1 MESQNPTMSLYNS
14 DQTSERWHL
23 VRKVLLLFL
32 LVVAL
37 SLGLVILFR
46 QKNNNFPILLFNV
59 LADTVL
65 GLLIG
70 LGARFVLRQLN
81 WFIQGVASAAM
92 VLIGLA
98 VLGYFTGWRSGI
110 GPWQAGWV
118 RVDWLNWAHIPLE
131 LPLQFGHTGMDMI
144 DLAQMVIGI
153 DTAWMAL
160 RAWNGSP
167 RVVGQN
173 STSAPWVRSRTRAHP
188 PRTAAIPNVSISNNH
203 TPAASSAR
211 PRIKKRKSSG
221 RPVISMRTADSRA
234 SRSRTRA
241 WNPLRR
247 KPEVQIAVF
256 EEHRCPYCLEPVTR
270 NDPRG
275 SVECQVCHA
284 LHHKDCWDITG
295 TCQVPH
301 LNT

>member
-46 QKNNNFPILLFNV
+46 QKSNFPILLFNV

-65 GLLIG
+65 GVLIG
-70 LGARFVLRQLN
+70 LGARFTLRQMN
-81 WFIQGVASAAM
+81 WFIQGVATAAM

-98 VLGYFTGWRSGI
+98 VLGYFTNWRTGI
-110 GPWQAGWV
+110 GPWQVGWV
-118 RVDWLNWAHIPLE
+118 RVNWLNWAHLSLD
-131 LPLQFGHTGMDMI
+131 LPLQYGHSGMDLI

-153 DTAWMAL
+153 DTAWIAL
-160 RAWNGSP
+160 RAWNNSP

-173 STSAPWVRSRTRAHP
+173 SAYTPRVRSRPRAQPTH
-188 PRTAAIPNVSISNNH
+188 TTSIPSVSVTSNY

-221 RPVISMRTADSRA
+221 RPVISMRTADPRPARSRA
-234 SRSRTRA
+234 KA
-241 WNPLRR
+241 WNPLHR
-247 KPEVQIAVF
+247 KPEVQIAVY

>member
-1 MESQNPTMSLYNS
+1 
-14 DQTSERWHL
+14 
-23 VRKVLLLFL
+23 VVLLFL

-46 QKNNNFPILLFNV
+46 QKSNFPILLFNV
-59 LADTVL
+59 LADTTL

-70 LGARFVLRQLN
+70 LGTRFVLRQIN

-92 VLIGLA
+92 VVIGLA
-98 VLGYFTGWRSGI
+98 MLGYFTGWRSGI
-110 GPWQAGWV
+110 GPLELGLIKLN
-118 RVDWLNWAHIPLE
+118 WLNWAHITLQ
-131 LPLQFGHTGMDMI
+131 LPLQFGRSRMDLL

-153 DTAWMAL
+153 DTAWIAL
-160 RAWNGSP
+160 RAWKKSP
-167 RVVGQN
+167 RIVGQN
-173 STSAPWVRSRTRAHP
+173 SSTGPRVRSRTRARPAH
-188 PRTAAIPNVSISNNH
+188 TAIVPNVSIPNNH
-203 TPAASSAR
+203 ASAGSSAR
-211 PRIKKRKSSG
+211 PKVKRKKSSG
-221 RPVISMRTADSRA
+221 RPVISMRTAEPRSPRSRA
-234 SRSRTRA
+234 RA
-241 WNPLRR
+241 WNPMRR
-247 KPEVQIAVF
+247 KPEVQIAVY
-256 EEHRCPYCLEPVTR
+256 EEHRCPYCLEVVTR